1 MYNSVPLCADSCRK
15 KCSTANR
22 GPLSEEKYDL
32 LEAAVQGN
40 PDQIPEVDHFVKQNT
55 SYIYSG
61 SCKSK
66 PNFCYDEESGTS
78 YRLTGEGRK
87 EVVHANRAWEI
98 IKNIHRPPGRAC
110 RKDGINA
117 IVKCISQQY
126 DCKGV
131 RKMVQDVKANCD
143 GTCKKMATLKTQN
156 PPPKLICTFKDMER
170 VQIDLLEMYSSQ
182 SPFVQQSAHSFR
194 LILSVM
200 DCFSKY
206 C

>member
-1 MYNSVPLCADSCRK
+1 MYNNVPLCADSCRK

-32 LEAAVQGN
+32 LEAAVRGN
-40 PDQIPEVDHFVKQNT
+40 PDQIPKVDHFVKQNT

-78 YRLTGEGRK
+78 YRLTCEGRK

-117 IVKCISQQY
+117 IVKCFSQQY

-143 GTCKKMATLKTQN
+143 GTCKKN
-156 PPPKLICTFKDMER
+156 GN
-170 VQIDLLEMYSSQ
+170 
-182 SPFVQQSAHSFR
+182 
-194 LILSVM
+194 
-200 DCFSKY
+200 SKNTKPTT
-206 C
+206 